1 MNYDEDTVK
10 ILFRLK
16 SGQIIKP
23 GWYLPRKA
31 IISDALPN
39 KSFILAPGKP
49 KNKIQKDSTKIS
61 IEAIDYIIGIK
72 SYDLSSGYCIEAV
85 LEHGRIVPILREAV
99 GAEKFS
105 EMKLVKKPRKV
116 ATREGN
122 LVKWWPKTTKIK
134 DKQNE

>member
-61 IEAIDYIIGIK
+61 IEAI
-72 SYDLSSGYCIEAV
+72 
-85 LEHGRIVPILREAV
+85 
-99 GAEKFS
+99 
-105 EMKLVKKPRKV
+105 
-116 ATREGN
+116 
-122 LVKWWPKTTKIK
+122 KIK
-134 DKQNE
+134 LYPLENCKTCKDCHYGNNSTFCKHSAYNFPFDSLKLEEGFVDCPYFDEPYDD